1 MVIIR
6 LQIKF
11 MRLLKNT
18 IKNNTKIS
26 SNRSFGL
33 VFFFV
38 FLLIGL
44 YPLII
49 YNNEPRLWS
58 VIISLIFLL
67 LGLLNSTILTP
78 LNIIWFKF
86 GILLGNIVSPII
98 MAIIFFLVV
107 YPTGII
113 VKIFTKNFLGLKFD
127 KNLKTYW
134 IKKTELNST
143 MKDQF

>member
-1 MVIIR
+1 
-6 LQIKF
+6 